1 MTASSEAK
9 RPLRQC
15 FDARNSSMTFTTDL
29 FHPMHAVVLLFRDE
43 AIVDCESY
51 FEPLT
56 LPACLFSEGS
66 EQAKP

>member
-1 MTASSEAK
+1 
-9 RPLRQC
+9 
-15 FDARNSSMTFTTDL
+15 MTFTTDL